1 MKINDI
7 IQSYIYNTVF
17 FFVLF
22 ITDPTDA
29 SLEGMM
35 KADGGTTDLSE
46 FLLDDKVEQSPQ
58 HVISSGTEPKMN
70 ISSYFADQSSTDDPF
85 SSSAFVSVSSEDPPV
100 NRDILVE
107 SVEQKD
113 NELQFE
119 DIQSGHQPLESKLSH
134 EEPESVDFQ
143 LESDTNVMEASMQ
156 LIDEKEDFE
165 MFTAENDP
173 DPDFTEYGVSPGTS
187 LLAERM
193 NSMHMSESGH
203 NETDQISPAYERQIS
218 SASQHSIGSGHG
230 NEQGPPP
237 PLPVSQFSSNQ
248 FSPFATPT
256 HQPIPPPISI
266 PPSQLHGQPISP
278 VDRVTPVAPGLHSF
292 MQHLLVDV

>member
-1 MKINDI
+1 MD
-7 IQSYIYNTVF
+7 
-17 FFVLF
+17 
-22 ITDPTDA
+22 
-29 SLEGMM
+29 E
-35 KADGGTTDLSE
+35 
-46 FLLDDKVEQSPQ
+46 KVEPPSQQ
-58 HVISSGTEPKMN
+58 VTNNEVEPKMN
-70 ISSYFADQSSTDDPF
+70 ISSYFADQNSIDDPF
-85 SSSAFVSVSSEDPPV
+85 SSSAFVSVGPEEPQLSKQG
-100 NRDILVE
+100 DIE
-107 SVEQKD
+107 SVENND

-119 DIQSGHQPLESKLSH
+119 DIQPPHQPLESKLSH

-173 DPDFTEYGVSPGTS
+173 NPDFTEYGVSPGTS

-193 NSMHMSESGH
+193 NSMHMSESDH
-203 NETDQISPAYERQIS
+203 NETDQISPGFDRQIS

-230 NEQGPPP
+230 SEQGPPP

-256 HQPIPPPISI
+256 HQPIPPPINV
-266 PPSQLHGQPISP
+266 PPTQLHNQPISP
-278 VDRVTPVAPGLHSF
+278 AVEAVSPVGTGEYF
-292 MQHLLVDV
+292 MIVFYFVIY